1 MTETKA
7 APLRTLEFDPKRD
20 LLSSIVVFLVAL
32 PLCIGIAVAVG
43 VNPGRALIT
52 GIVGGIVVGAIGGCP
67 LQVCGPAAGLFVIIA
82 DALLKQRTLYSA
94 SHADASEAEAI
105 SYSLLALGVSVMFA
119 GVLQFV
125 AGQLRLGQWFRAV
138 SPAVIEGMLAGIG
151 VLIFAS
157 QFHVMFD
164 HEARWAQRREV
175 LLC

>member
-105 SYSLLALGVSVMFA
+105 SYSLLALGVSVM
-119 GVLQFV
+119 
-125 AGQLRLGQWFRAV
+125 
-138 SPAVIEGMLAGIG
+138 
-151 VLIFAS
+151 
-157 QFHVMFD
+157 
-164 HEARWAQRREV
+164 
-175 LLC
+175 